1 MLEQN
6 RLSGTI
12 YASRLVYAINW
23 FTIAPALIFI
33 QKQLNVSSIELGL
46 IASAFF
52 IGLMPFQLLSG
63 IISIKTSP
71 RFLSITGL
79 ILIGS
84 FSIITGL
91 SQSFTEIFISRLV
104 LGIGSALFSSPALSL
119 LSSDDRNLASRR
131 VGNYNAIFSI
141 GSGVSIIIWAVL
153 DPFIG
158 WRFSMYFTG
167 ILSLLCAFF
176 IVVNIK
182 PQHIKKE
189 SIANKTELKRILQ
202 SSKRWMLGFS
212 AAIAP
217 LSETIIGQFF
227 VYYSEKT
234 NLFSSLESGIII
246 SLYFIVGL
254 LGGVI
259 YGRFYNR
266 TTHKNSLYML
276 TLTACSILFITISF
290 SRNLYV
296 LIVVLWVIGALTAA
310 ILSML
315 YFIVMQLEPSSNYL
329 PFSLGFN
336 NFMQKVISISS
347 PIVFIFIAIRVDYSM
362 AWLILGVSGLFLAFL
377 YPGLYSNIWE
387 GDAGNSSNRFLTKP

>member
-141 GSGVSIIIWAVL
+141 GSGVSIITWAVL
-153 DPFIG
+153 DPLIG

-347 PIVFIFIAIRVDYSM
+347 PIVFIFIAVRVDYSM

-387 GDAGNSSNRFLTKP
+387 GDAGHSSNRFLTKP

>member
-1 MLEQN
+1 M
-6 RLSGTI
+6 
-12 YASRLVYAINW
+12 
-23 FTIAPALIFI
+23 
-33 QKQLNVSSIELGL
+33 
-46 IASAFF
+46 
-52 IGLMPFQLLSG
+52 
-63 IISIKTSP
+63 
-71 RFLSITGL
+71 
-79 ILIGS
+79 
-84 FSIITGL
+84 
-91 SQSFTEIFISRLV
+91 
-104 LGIGSALFSSPALSL
+104 
-119 LSSDDRNLASRR
+119 
-131 VGNYNAIFSI
+131 
-141 GSGVSIIIWAVL
+141 
-153 DPFIG
+153 
-158 WRFSMYFTG
+158 
-167 ILSLLCAFF
+167 
-176 IVVNIK
+176 
-182 PQHIKKE
+182 
-189 SIANKTELKRILQ
+189 
-202 SSKRWMLGFS
+202 
-212 AAIAP
+212 
-217 LSETIIGQFF
+217 
-227 VYYSEKT
+227 YYSEKT

-347 PIVFIFIAIRVDYSM
+347 PIVFIFIAVRVDYSM

-387 GDAGNSSNRFLTKP
+387 GDAGHSSNRFLTKP